1 MPSRDFRQELP
12 SDGEVARFCKLNFGV
27 TFPMLRVSKVTGRKA
42 IPLMRALAAPSWSRQ
57 PEWNFTK
64 YLVDRTGRVAMRF
77 VPSTEPN
84 APEVIRAVQAL
95 LTEPRTA

>member
-1 MPSRDFRQELP
+1 
-12 SDGEVARFCKLNFGV
+12 
-27 TFPMLRVSKVTGRKA
+27 MLRISKVTGQKA

-64 YLVDRTGRVAMRF
+64 YLVDRKGWVAMRF

-84 APEVIRAVQAL
+84 APEIIRAVQAL
-95 LTEPRTA
+95 LAKA